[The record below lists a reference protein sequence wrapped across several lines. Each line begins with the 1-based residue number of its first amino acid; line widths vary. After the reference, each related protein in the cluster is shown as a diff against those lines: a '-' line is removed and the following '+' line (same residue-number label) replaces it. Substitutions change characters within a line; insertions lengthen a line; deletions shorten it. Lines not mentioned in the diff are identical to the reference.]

1 VSSPSNPPL
10 IARLGLLEATLV
22 VMGGIV
28 GSGIFINPSVVA
40 RHVHSGPLIV
50 GAWLVGGAVA
60 LIGAFVYAELA
71 ERMPRV
77 GGQYAYLR
85 EAFHPAVGFL
95 YGWAL
100 LVVINAGGM
109 AAVAVTFARYA
120 VELTGV
126 PLDETLVA
134 ILTLVLLAAVNCLGV
149 KSGSLVQGG
158 LMVLKIGVLLA
169 LIAVG
174 LVFHPPPHPLPTT
187 HHPDGLLAFGATM
200 VPVLFAYGGWQAANF
215 IAAEVR
221 EPRRNLPRALVAG
234 VIGVIVLYLGANWVY
249 LRGLGPEGLAA
260 TGTPAS
266 TLMRAQLGERGAT
279 FVALGIALS
288 TLGFLSHSMLTMP
301 RVYFA
306 MAADGVF
313 FPSVA
318 RVSERTR
325 APVVAI
331 VLQAALGIG
340 VALSG
345 RYEQILGYVVSADWV
360 FFGLSAASL
369 FVLRKRAPPGQ
380 EIRFRVPGHPFTTA
394 AFVVVAALVVLSTA
408 WAYPLNTLVGLG
420 LVTAGLPVYAFWTRQ
435 RARAMPSPGGAST

>member
-1 VSSPSNPPL
+1 VRSGASSSLVP
-10 IARLGLLEATLV
+10 RLGLVEATLV
-22 VMGGIV
+22 VMGGII

-40 RHVHSGPLIV
+40 RHVHSAPLIL
-50 GAWLVGGAVA
+50 GAWLAGGAVA
-60 LIGAFVYAELA
+60 LVGAAVYAELA

-100 LVVINAGGM
+100 LIVINAGGT
-109 AAVAVTFARYA
+109 AAVAVTFGRYA
-120 VELTGV
+120 AELTGIAFSDKTV
-126 PLDETLVA
+126 AVVTL
-134 ILTLVLLAAVNCLGV
+134 LVLAAVNCLGV
-149 KSGSLVQGG
+149 KSGSLVQGT
-158 LMVLKIGVLLA
+158 LMVLKIGVLLT
-169 LIAVG
+169 LIAAG
-174 LVFHPPPHPLPTT
+174 LLLHRPPAPGMAAP
-187 HHPDGLLAFGATM
+187 PDGILAFGGAM
-200 VPVLFAYGGWQAANF
+200 VPVLFAYGGWQTANF

-234 VIGVIVLYLGANWVY
+234 VLGVVVLYLGANWVY

-266 TLMRAQLGERGAT
+266 TLMRALLGPRGAT
-279 FVALGIALS
+279 FIALGIALS
-288 TLGFLSHSMLTMP
+288 TLGFLSHSLLTMP

-369 FVLRKRAPPGQ
+369 FVLRRRAVGGDQ
-380 EIRFRVPGHPFTTA
+380 IRFRVPGHPFTTG
-394 AFVVVAALVVLSTA
+394 AFVLVSALVVLSTA

-420 LVTAGLPVYAFWTRQ
+420 LVLAGLPAYALWTR
-435 RARAMPSPGGAST
+435 RSVRPARVPIR

>member
-1 VSSPSNPPL
+1 VSSPPTSPL
-10 IARLGLLEATLV
+10 VPRLGLLEATLV

-40 RHVHSGPLIV
+40 RHVHSPPLIL
-50 GAWLVGGAVA
+50 GAWIVGGAVA
-60 LIGAFVYAELA
+60 LVGAFVYAELA
-71 ERMPRV
+71 ERMPSV

-100 LVVINAGGM
+100 LVVINAGGT
-109 AAVAVTFARYA
+109 AAVAVTFGRYA

-126 PLDETLVA
+126 ALGETPVA

-149 KSGSLVQGG
+149 KSGSLVQGV
-158 LMVLKIGVLLA
+158 LMALKIAVLLA
-169 LIAVG
+169 LIGVG
-174 LVFHPPPHPLPTT
+174 LVLQPSARPVTT
-187 HHPDGLLAFGATM
+187 THPDGVLAFAATM

-215 IAAEVR
+215 IGAEVR

-234 VIGVIVLYLGANWVY
+234 VVGVVVLYLGANWVY

-266 TLMRAQLGERGAT
+266 TLMRALLGERGAT

-306 MAADGVF
+306 MASDGVF
-313 FPSVA
+313 FPGVA
-318 RVSERTR
+318 RVSQRTR
-325 APVVAI
+325 APVAAI

-345 RYEQILGYVVSADWV
+345 GYEQILGYVVSADWV

-369 FVLRKRAPPGQ
+369 FVLRRRTPPGQ

-420 LVTAGLPVYAFWTRQ
+420 LVMSGLPVYAFWTRQ
-435 RARAMPSPGGAST
+435 RARALPSPGGAST

>member
-1 VSSPSNPPL
+1 MLP
-10 IARLGLLEATLV
+10 RLGVVEATLV

-40 RHVHSGPLIV
+40 RHVHSGPLILA
-50 GAWLVGGAVA
+50 AWLVGGAVA
-60 LIGAFVYAELA
+60 LVGAFIYAELA

-100 LVVINAGGM
+100 LVVINAGGT
-109 AAVAVTFARYA
+109 AAVAVTFGRYA

-126 PLDETLVA
+126 ALDETLVA
-134 ILTLVLLAAVNCLGV
+134 VLTLVLLAAVNCLGV
-149 KSGSLVQGG
+149 KSGSVVQGV
-158 LMVLKIGVLLA
+158 LMLLKIGVLLTIVVLGLA
-169 LIAVG
+169 LGHAAPRSARIEHG
-174 LVFHPPPHPLPTT
+174 
-187 HHPDGLLAFGATM
+187 DGLLAFGATM

-215 IAAEVR
+215 IAAEVH

-234 VIGVIVLYLGANWVY
+234 VIGVVVLYLGANWVY

-266 TLMRAQLGERGAT
+266 TLMRALLGERGAT
-279 FVALGIALS
+279 FVALGIAVS

-331 VLQAALGIG
+331 VLQAALGVG

-369 FVLRKRAPPGQ
+369 FVLRRRAPPGQ
-380 EIRFRVPGHPFTTA
+380 EIRFQVPGHPFTTA
-394 AFVVVAALVVLSTA
+394 AFVTVAALVVLSTA

-435 RARAMPSPGGAST
+435 RARAMTSPGGAPN

>member
-1 VSSPSNPPL
+1 MTRATTPELLP
-10 IARLGLLEATLV
+10 RLGLLEATLV
-22 VMGGIV
+22 VMGGII

-40 RHVHSGPLIV
+40 RHVHTAPLIL
-50 GAWLVGGAVA
+50 GAWLAGGAVA
-60 LIGAFVYAELA
+60 LVGAFVYAELA

-100 LVVINAGGM
+100 LLVINAGGI
-109 AAVAVTFARYA
+109 AAVAVTFGRYA
-120 VELTGV
+120 IELTGL
-126 PLDETLVA
+126 PLDERTVA
-134 ILTLVLLAAVNCLGV
+134 VLTLLALAAVNCLGV
-149 KSGSLVQGG
+149 KSGSLVQGT

-169 LIAVG
+169 LIVAG
-174 LVFHPPPHPLPTT
+174 LLLHRPPAPTAAAA
-187 HHPDGLLAFGATM
+187 PGGLLAFGGAM

-234 VIGVIVLYLGANWVY
+234 VIGVVVLYLGANWVY
-249 LRGLGPEGLAA
+249 LRGLGPAGLAA

-266 TLMRAQLGERGAT
+266 TLVRGILGPRGAT
-279 FVALGIALS
+279 FIALGIALS
-288 TLGFLSHSMLTMP
+288 TLGFLSHSLLTMP

-313 FPSVA
+313 FASVA
-318 RVSERTR
+318 RVSERTH

-369 FVLRKRAPPGQ
+369 FVLRRRAVGGEQ
-380 EIRFRVPGHPFTTA
+380 IRFPVPGHPFTTG
-394 AFVVVAALVVLSTA
+394 AFVAVSALVVLSTA

-420 LVTAGLPVYAFWTRQ
+420 LVLAGLPAYVLWTR
-435 RARAMPSPGGAST
+435 RATDPAGEASPR